1 VEKSFLG
8 RYSFVI
14 LAVLL
19 LVVLPLS
26 LNIFRLGLAAKFLS
40 LSFCAVGIVLTWGYG
55 GILSLGQGLFFG
67 LGSYM
72 MAMFLK
78 LESTSSGS
86 SAQALSSFFGSNL
99 PDFMTWNSVEE
110 LPWWWEPFHHLGFT
124 IPAILFLPALLAF
137 VLGYANFRR
146 RIGEVY
152 FSIVTLALSAILAI
166 VIIGQQGVTGG
177 VNGINDFS
185 TFAGINLDED
195 KVKVGMYYVTCV
207 LLLVC
212 VLVGGFILRSRL
224 GKVLVAIRDREDR
237 VRFSGYDPAMFKA
250 FIFAV
255 AALFSS
261 IGGAMFTLQ
270 VGLASPSLVG
280 IVPSVEMV
288 IYAAVGGR
296 LSLVG
301 AVYGAVLVGSAKTF
315 FSENFVEYWMYF
327 IGLLFVVIVM
337 FLPDGLAGLLDRL
350 TARKGAPVPADA
362 GAATAG
368 AAK

>member
-1 VEKSFLG
+1 MRLDRFL
-8 RYSFVI
+8 
-14 LAVLL
+14 
-19 LVVLPLS
+19 
-26 LNIFRLGLAAKFLS
+26 
-40 LSFCAVGIVLTWGYG
+40 
-55 GILSLGQGLFFG
+55 
-67 LGSYM
+67 
-72 MAMFLK
+72 
-78 LESTSSGS
+78 
-86 SAQALSSFFGSNL
+86 SNL
-99 PDFMTWNSVEE
+99 PQINRQT
-110 LPWWWEPFHHLGFT
+110 
-124 IPAILFLPALLAF
+124 ARQLLASGRVRVDGAVVCDGLCEVSQF
-137 VLGYANFRR
+137 SRIEIDSELLQAGKAARYFMLHKPIGVVSATEHEQHRTVLD
-146 RIGEVY
+146 
-152 FSIVTLALSAILAI
+152 L
-166 VIIGQQGVTGG
+166 
-177 VNGINDFS
+177 
-185 TFAGINLDED
+185 LDEPD
-195 KVKVGMYYVTCV
+195 KADLHLAGRLDLNTSG
-207 LLLVC
+207 LLLITNDGQWSRR
-212 VLVGGFILRSRL
+212 LTEPRSRL

-261 IGGAMFTLQ
+261 VGGAMFTLQ

-337 FLPDGLAGLLDRL
+337 FLPDGLAGLLDKL
-350 TARKGAPVPADA
+350 TARKTASGTAGA